1 MEDKKKLSKIIFNP
15 KVRDFTYL
23 ILFFFTLSIFIFFAI
38 RPAIVSIFSLTREAE
53 DLKKINNLYNQK
65 IDEIVFLQSQ
75 LEGKRDDLP
84 YLIEAI
90 PNFVQIN
97 KRLEDIKTASAKS
110 SVSLKSFS
118 FSDINLT
125 SEQKDEVRSIVINTE
140 IEGNF
145 ENLMSFIKE
154 MISQRRLKKIDK
166 ITITKPEPAATSSSQ
181 LKVNLMIEGY
191 YL

>member
-75 LEGKRDDLP
+75 LEGKRDDLF